1 MVIISSQLF
10 LLLFLMVR
18 FPPVRAGPRAGMGGK
33 GYGLY
38 GNSEPGDLLPPML
51 LYHGWQEIS
60 PLRSAA
66 VEMTEGRDR
75 CHSWHVI
82 AGACI
87 RSFSLLTI

>member
-1 MVIISSQLF
+1 MVIISSQPF
-10 LLLFLMVR
+10 FIPFLMASFLPMGAGCV
-18 FPPVRAGPRAGMGGK
+18 PVWVGRVVGSMETLSR
-33 GYGLY
+33 
-38 GNSEPGDLLPPML
+38 
-51 LYHGWQEIS
+51 EIS

>member
-33 GYGLY
+33 GVGSMETL
-38 GNSEPGDLLPPML
+38 SR
-51 LYHGWQEIS
+51 EIS